1 MEAVSWLTMHVMTP
15 EFLYSAGE
23 ATTAKPP
30 IIWPLTR

>member
-1 MEAVSWLTMHVMTP
+1 MEAVSWLTMNVMTP

-23 ATTAKPP
+23 VTTAKPP